1 VGSVAFFGR
10 RRAGHCHC
18 RHGRS
23 PVCSQ
28 QQRGFTLLELLVV
41 VVIIG
46 ATLGLVAFNA
56 MPSEHQS
63 LQNEAQRIA
72 LLLQLAR
79 DEAIVRNRPVAFEA
93 DADRYRFLVRN
104 ESVWEPIAGDDLMRE
119 REFKRAP
126 IGLAMNPPPAN
137 SSDPQQSVHIVF
149 GREPVDKPFVLT
161 MSVGDDAVAIHAD
174 GIGHFSV
181 E

>member
-1 VGSVAFFGR
+1 VGLTTLSRWRRIGR
-10 RRAGHCHC
+10 FTTRPRVSH
-18 RHGRS
+18 
-23 PVCSQ
+23 
-28 QQRGFTLLELLVV
+28 GFTLLELLVV

-46 ATLGLVAFNA
+46 ITLGMVSFNA
-56 MPSEHQS
+56 MPSNQKK

-72 LLLQLAR
+72 LLLQAAR

-93 DADRYRFLVRN
+93 NADHYSFLVRN
-104 ESVWEPIAGDDLMRE
+104 DTNWEPITGDDLMRE
-119 REFKRAP
+119 REFKLSP
-126 IGLAMNPPPAN
+126 VTLEMTPPPVGGN
-137 SSDPQQSVHIVF
+137 DPLRIVF

-161 MSVGDDAVAIHAD
+161 MSVGEDAAVIHAD

>member
-1 VGSVAFFGR
+1 M
-10 RRAGHCHC
+10 
-18 RHGRS
+18 
-23 PVCSQ
+23 
-28 QQRGFTLLELLVV
+28 LELLVV
-41 VVIIG
+41 VVIVG
-46 ATLGLVAFNA
+46 VTLGLVAFNA
-56 MPSEHQS
+56 MPSERQS
-63 LQNEAQRIA
+63 LHNEAQRIA
-72 LLLQLAR
+72 LLLQVAR

-104 ESVWEPIAGDDLMRE
+104 ESAWEPISDDDLMRE

-126 IGLAMNPPPAN
+126 IGLAMNPPPPN
-137 SSDPQQSVHIVF
+137 SSDQQQSVQIIF

-161 MSVGDDAVAIHAD
+161 MSAGEDAVAIHAD